1 MKFKLQRRD
10 IILILGFW
18 LIGCALLGIVGY
30 FILYP
35 DITAP
40 TTIPQAQATQAV
52 IVPQATVTVTHFEF
66 TAKGAQPLTQEK
78 LSQWEKDAH
87 LIAVVSTWEKTSLDS
102 VGQATAWTYRYYSP
116 SQKRLFFI
124 TVSPDGS
131 VMGTSHGERIYNAPY
146 SIPAEMWSI
155 DSPQALNIW
164 LNYGGEAMLSA
175 LKDIQVVAQLEVPNP
190 DAPLQWVVAGYD
202 PDSQNYH
209 TVFINAQ
216 SAKVE
221 KIVSS
226 LKQQ

>member
-10 IILILGFW
+10 IILIVGFW
-18 LIGCALLGIVGY
+18 IIGCALLGIVAY
-30 FILYP
+30 FVLYP
-35 DITAP
+35 DIASP
-40 TTIPQAQATQAV
+40 VNVPQAQATQAV

-66 TAKGAQPLTQEK
+66 TAKGVQPLTQEK
-78 LSQWEKDAH
+78 LSQWEQDAQ
-87 LIAVVSTWEKTSLDS
+87 LIAVVSTWEKSDIEN
-102 VGQATAWTYRYYSP
+102 VGQAAAWTYRYYSP

-124 TVSPDGS
+124 TVNPDGS
-131 VMGTSHGERIYNAPY
+131 VMGTPHGEKIYNAPY
-146 SIPAEMWSI
+146 AIPTETWAV

-175 LKDIQVVAQLEVPNP
+175 LKNIQVVAQLEIPNA
-190 DAPLQWVVAGYD
+190 DDPLQWVVAGYD
-202 PDSQNYH
+202 SETQNYH

-216 SAKVE
+216 SAKIE